1 MRMKLSECD
10 FLFLEFP
17 KMKNSEITT
26 TLWKRPSD
34 GDGGKPN
41 KTMDGS
47 NITVIVGMSGIL
59 LPLFDDR
66 LTLMNKCI
74 VLRAFVIISYIDT
87 FIILNISY
95 RDRLKSFSYV
105 A

>member
-1 MRMKLSECD
+1 MRLSECD
-10 FLFLEFP
+10 FLFLEFQ
-17 KMKNSEITT
+17 KVKNSEITT

-66 LTLMNKCI
+66 LTLMSKFT
-74 VLRAFVIISYIDT
+74 VLRGCVMISVIDT
-87 FIILNISY
+87 FIILNVSY
-95 RDRLKSFSYV
+95 RDRLKSFSSYV
-105 A
+105 V